1 MSENSR
7 PVMGAI
13 VHFDLTVDD
22 APEVRD
28 FYAAVVGWDV
38 DPMPME
44 GYDDYILKS
53 PTTGDPM
60 GGVCHRRG
68 GNSDLPQQWLM
79 YVNVADLGAIVTGV
93 RTLRGKVLHEAGS
106 YEDGSG
112 YAVIEDP
119 AGAVIALMRQPTPV
133 TPEPKAQVDPA
144 S

>member
-1 MSENSR
+1 MPEDSR
-7 PVMGAI
+7 PVIGEI

-22 APEVRD
+22 APKIRD
-28 FYAAVVGWDV
+28 FYASVVGWEV
-38 DPMPME
+38 EPLPME

-53 PTTGDPM
+53 PTTGDPK

-79 YVNVADLGAIVTGV
+79 YVNVADLDASVARV
-93 RTLRGKVLHEAGS
+93 RALGGKVLHQTRHHEES
-106 YEDGSG
+106 SG

-119 AGAVIALMRQPTPV
+119 AGAVLALMQQATSGAAETRP
-133 TPEPKAQVDPA
+133 QVDPA

>member
-1 MSENSR
+1 MSEHNR
-7 PVMGAI
+7 PVIGGI

-22 APEVRD
+22 APGVRD
-28 FYAAVVGWDV
+28 FYTAVVGWDV
-38 DPMPME
+38 DAMPME

-68 GNSDLPQQWLM
+68 ENSDLPQQWLM
-79 YVNVADLGAIVTGV
+79 YVNVADLDASVARV
-93 RTLRGKVLHEAGS
+93 RALGGKVLHETKHHEESA
-106 YEDGSG
+106 G

-119 AGAVIALMRQPTPV
+119 AGAVIALMQQPTPLAG
-133 TPEPKAQVDPA
+133 EPSAQVEPE